1 MEAIKPIF
9 LFADSQ
15 LLFWRES
22 EGELFLERARK
33 TLETDTP
40 KCAYVGASNGDVL
53 DFYHLFRG
61 AMEGIG
67 LTDTRM
73 IPSEPSKEDRA
84 YFKKANLIM
93 LAGGD
98 VERGL
103 KVMQDNGIGPL
114 VAERYASGAL
124 LMGVSAGA
132 VQLGQHGLSEV
143 SDGAKP
149 RLLDGFRLV
158 PYFIDVHD
166 EPDWSRLRLKI
177 DKLDGHV
184 RRLGIPAGGGAILHP
199 DLAVEPVRRPLVEVG
214 WKEGE
219 PHQNLLFPPE
229 PGMPEVIEPEVIE
242 PDVVE
247 PREDE
252 QILEL
257 N

>member
-33 TLETDTP
+33 ALETEAP

-67 LTDTRM
+67 LSDTRM
-73 IPSEPSKEDRA
+73 IPSEPSREDRD
-84 YFKKANLIM
+84 YFKKADVIL

-103 KVMQDNGIGPL
+103 KVMADNGIGPL

-132 VQLGQHGLSEV
+132 VQLGQHGLAEPT
-143 SDGAKP
+143 DGGKP
-149 RLLDGFRLV
+149 RVLDGFRLV
-158 PYFIDVHD
+158 PFFIDVHD
-166 EPDWSRLRLKI
+166 EPEWSRLRLKI

-184 RRLGIPAGGGAILHP
+184 RRLGIPSGGGAILHP
-199 DLAVEPVRRPLVEVG
+199 DLTVEPVRRPLVEVG

-229 PGMPEVIEPEVIE
+229 PGMPEIIEPTPEAPAAPE
-242 PDVVE
+242 P
-247 PREDE
+247 E